1 MNMKSLIALT
11 ALTAAGA
18 ASAEVI
24 SDNTLCRIE
33 INSGAKSTIVA
44 VPLVKIGDGNAQ
56 IPVKDLVLTDNL
68 AVGDKILHWNGSS
81 WDAWVIIETAGVKSW
96 SPTVISEGSKNSQ
109 TKPAENTAL
118 ARGDAIWVDRASTI
132 SPFYIYGQIPTSS
145 EGLTSVVTAGSSSQ
159 PGYTMMAA
167 PATDSAGFKLNTLV
181 SKKTAGDFADGDKIV
196 IVDATARLG
205 RREYTYKTETK
216 NFSVEEDVLDST
228 NTYPIGVTWTAIG
241 DDVVLP
247 VGCGF
252 WYVSV
257 GGNPTITW

>member
-18 ASAEVI
+18 ASAVVI

-33 INSGAKSTIVA
+33 VNSGAKSTIVA
-44 VPLVKIGDGNAQ
+44 VPLVKIGDGSA
-56 IPVKDLVLTDNL
+56 IPVTELVLTDNL
-68 AVGDKILHWNGSS
+68 SNGDTLLHKSGDTWE
-81 WDAWVIIETAGVKSW
+81 AWVVANSAWT
-96 SPTVISEGSKNSQ
+96 PMTVIDGKNANWTTGADNATLTRGDAVWVNRQVPTNKFYVYGQVTTAAATS
-109 TKPAENTAL
+109 TAL
-118 ARGDAIWVDRASTI
+118 AGNSN
-132 SPFYIYGQIPTSS
+132 SP
-145 EGLTSVVTAGSSSQ
+145 A
-159 PGYTMMAA
+159 YTMMAA
-167 PATDSAGFKLNTLV
+167 PATDSAGFKLKTLV
-181 SKKTAGDFADGDKIV
+181 SKRTAGAFADGDKIV

-205 RREYTYKTETK
+205 RREYTYKSSTE
-216 NFSVEEDVLDST
+216 NFSVESDVMDST
-228 NTYPIGVTWTAIG
+228 NTYPVGVTWTAIG